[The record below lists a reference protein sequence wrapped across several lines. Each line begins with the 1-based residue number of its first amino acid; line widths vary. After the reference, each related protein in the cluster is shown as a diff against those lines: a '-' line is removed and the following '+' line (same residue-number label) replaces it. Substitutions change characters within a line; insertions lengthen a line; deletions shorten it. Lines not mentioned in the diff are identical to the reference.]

1 MKSILDR
8 SFVYIPSGQTDLK
21 KTFAR
26 VRREQK
32 ALDEANNL
40 ATAEAT
46 LKVSRLRPAVP
57 PTSNKKG

>member
-8 SFVYIPSGQTDLK
+8 SFQYTPSAQTDLK

-26 VRREQK
+26 VRREQR
-32 ALDEANNL
+32 AAEAANDR

-46 LKVSRLRPAVP
+46 LKVSRLRPPIQGAKP
-57 PTSNKKG
+57 